1 MTHAPYGDWYYQQVA
16 LGYNY
21 RMTDIQAALGMGQ
34 LQRLEQYI
42 ERRHALAKR
51 YDKLLVDLP
60 VTRPYLLPECR
71 SSMHLYPIQFA
82 DSDIRSKV
90 FEYMREEGVGVNVH
104 YIPVHTHPY
113 YQRIGF
119 KSGDFPQAEAYYKRT
134 ISLPLFP
141 TMTEMQQDQVIFALH
156 GALKVPT

>member
-1 MTHAPYGDWYYQQVA
+1 M
-16 LGYNY
+16 
-21 RMTDIQAALGMGQ
+21 
-34 LQRLEQYI
+34 
-42 ERRHALAKR
+42 
-51 YDKLLVDLP
+51 P
-60 VTRPYLLPECR
+60 VV
-71 SSMHLYPIQFA
+71 MHLYPIQFA